1 MKTYTERQ
9 MDNAYDKGWK
19 DRDLLETCKKVIANK
34 GSYHKDTIQKSQQIV
49 DNYLKLKKD
58 GAN

>member
-1 MKTYTERQ
+1 